1 MAAFLVMLREGV
13 EAAIIVAILLAYLNR
28 IDRRSESRWV
38 WAGTIAAI
46 VVSLAAGIILW
57 NTVGGLE
64 GSAEEFV
71 EGSIALAAAGL
82 LTWMIFWMGRQA
94 RHMKGHLHTQ
104 IDTAIAAGGATALAT
119 IAFVAVV
126 REGIE
131 SSLFLISTTV
141 GTETSS
147 SQLVGGILGL
157 AAAVA
162 IGVVF
167 YAGSSRIDLRVF
179 FRLTGVLIILFA
191 AGLVSK
197 AVHEFQELGLLPT
210 ISEHVWDLGIL
221 DPSSGTAGRFL
232 GSLFGW
238 TPRPSLLM
246 ALAYAAYLIP
256 VLIVFLRMTA
266 PDADSPEPHQKQS
279 ARSSAVRAGQLSS
292 AASGDAGVSSSPDS
306 GDGVSSSSPP

>member
-28 IDRRSESRWV
+28 IDRRSDSRWI
-38 WAGTIAAI
+38 WAGTAAAI
-46 VVSLAAGIILW
+46 LVSLVAGIVLW

-64 GSAEEFV
+64 GAAEELV
-71 EGSIALAAAGL
+71 EGIIALVAAGL
-82 LTWMIFWMGRQA
+82 LTWMIFWMGQQA
-94 RHMKGHLHTQ
+94 QNLKGHIHSQ
-104 IDTAIAAGGATALAT
+104 VDTAIAAGGATALAT
-119 IAFVAVV
+119 IAFVTVL

-131 SSLFLISTTV
+131 SSLFLIATTV
-141 GTETSS
+141 GTESSS
-147 SQLVGGILGL
+147 SQIVGGLLGL
-157 AAAVA
+157 AAAVV
-162 IGVVF
+162 IGILF
-167 YAGSSRIDLRVF
+167 YAGSSHIDIRAF

-210 ISEHVWDLGIL
+210 VSEHVWDLGIL
-221 DPSSGTAGRFL
+221 DPSAGTTGRFL

-246 ALAYAAYLIP
+246 AVAYTAYLVP

-266 PDADSPEPHQKQS
+266 PRVRRPESERTS
-279 ARSSAVRAGQLSS
+279 AL
-292 AASGDAGVSSSPDS
+292 
-306 GDGVSSSSPP
+306 

>member
-13 EAAIIVAILLAYLNR
+13 EAAIIVAILLAYLDR
-28 IDRRSESRWV
+28 IGRRSDWRWV
-38 WAGTIAAI
+38 WSGTVAAALLSIATGI
-46 VVSLAAGIILW
+46 VLW

-64 GSAEEFV
+64 GEAEEFT
-71 EGSIALAAAGL
+71 EGVIALVAVGL
-82 LTWMIFWMGRQA
+82 LTWMVFWMGRQA
-94 RHMKGHLHTQ
+94 RHLKGHLHSQ

-131 SSLFLISTTV
+131 SALFIISTTV
-141 GTETSS
+141 GTESS
-147 SQLVGGILGL
+147 SAQLIGGFLGL

-162 IGVVF
+162 IGIAF
-167 YAGSSRIDLRVF
+167 FAGSSRIDLRAF

-210 ISEHVWDLGIL
+210 IAEHIWDLGIL
-221 DPSSGTAGRFL
+221 DPSSSTPGRFL

-256 VLIVFLRMTA
+256 VLIMFLRMTA
-266 PDADSPEPHQKQS
+266 PETSRPTSDAAQDDGNPDPGT
-279 ARSSAVRAGQLSS
+279 GQ
-292 AASGDAGVSSSPDS
+292 SSSTGSEDE
-306 GDGVSSSSPP
+306 VSSSSPS